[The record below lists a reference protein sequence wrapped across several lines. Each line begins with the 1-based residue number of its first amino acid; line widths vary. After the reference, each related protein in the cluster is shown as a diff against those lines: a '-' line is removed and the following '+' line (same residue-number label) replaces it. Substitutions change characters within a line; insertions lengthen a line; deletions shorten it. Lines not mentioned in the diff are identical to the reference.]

1 METERIIMNYKKQA
15 FYNTAGN
22 LVYMCSLW
30 LISSVLTVRISGFEA
45 AGIFSLAMSVGNIF
59 YYIAVYGMRSFQASD
74 ATYQYS
80 PKDYIVVRGITIAV
94 AAVFLGVYL
103 VTTDYSSYF
112 RTAIVLYTLYK
123 FLEAYSDVFFGEL
136 QRVGHLE
143 ICGVSMSL
151 KGFFSVA
158 VFSMVLTWS
167 DNLNYALL
175 AMVMIAALFL
185 VAYDWRGYKKYRNM
199 QITQSCT
206 SISGLLRAGF
216 SMLLTTVFP
225 IVVTAIP
232 RIALEDC
239 YGTEILGIY
248 SSIATPTVLITT
260 LVPNILAPFMTLFGM
275 CYHRKEYSK
284 LFRMLLVA
292 LGLTALLGGVA
303 CVCAYFLGD
312 GVMSL
317 LFGQEI
323 LPYMYLFIPLIV
335 ATTVY
340 ALSMAANSVLIS
352 IRQPIWLTLC
362 AAMALVV
369 SLVFSRR
376 LVQSAG
382 IMGTVWAFGVPFFVQ
397 FVFQIGYLVFKL
409 CFDLPRRTHDGEV
422 EFDGGN

>member
-1 METERIIMNYKKQA
+1 MNYKKQA
-15 FYNTAGN
+15 FYNTVGN

-45 AGIFSLAMSVGNIF
+45 AGVFSLAMSVGNIF

-80 PKDYIVVRGITIAV
+80 PKDYIVVRGITIAA
-94 AAVFLGVYL
+94 AAVSLAVYL

-112 RTAIVLYTLYK
+112 RLAIVLYTLYK

-151 KGFFSVA
+151 KGFLSVVVFSV
-158 VFSMVLTWS
+158 VLKQS

-175 AMVMIAALFL
+175 AMVITAGLFL
-185 VAYDWRGYKKYRNM
+185 IVYDWRGYKKYRNM
-199 QITQSCT
+199 QVAQSCT
-206 SISGLLRAGF
+206 SIVGLLKAGF

-275 CYHRKEYSK
+275 CYHEREYSK
-284 LFRMLLVA
+284 LIKMLLVA
-292 LGLTALLGGVA
+292 LGLTALLGGAA

-312 GVMSL
+312 WVMSL
-317 LFGQEI
+317 LFGEEI
-323 LPYMYLFIPLIV
+323 LPYMYLLIPLVV

-352 IRQPIWLTLC
+352 IRQPLWLTLC
-362 AAMALVV
+362 SAMALVT
-369 SLVFSRR
+369 SLVLSRK
-376 LVQSAG
+376 LVQSMG

-397 FVFQIGYLVFKL
+397 LAFQIGYLVYKL
-409 CFDLPRRTHDGEV
+409 CFDLPYRAYKAEEEINR
-422 EFDGGN
+422 GG